1 MADSNHRRIGS
12 RNGRDIESFK
22 KGISDHLKYSLGLDP
37 QNATIHD
44 RYLAVAYA
52 VRDRLIEGWIE
63 TQQVHRQKKVKRV
76 YYLSLEFLIG
86 RLLRNSIVNLGSV
99 QPMALALQELNLNFR
114 RLEEQE
120 PDAGLGNGGLGRLA
134 ACFMES
140 MATLQIPAF
149 GYGIRYDYGIFRQ
162 KISNGY
168 QVEEPDE
175 WLAKGNPWEIPR
187 PDSKTL
193 VQFGGHVVHFQ
204 DDPRKGARWM
214 GTHPVIGMPYDTP
227 VDGFG
232 NDSANTLRL
241 WSAHGTE
248 EFDLEDFNQ
257 GDYVGAV
264 ESKVHA
270 QTLTRVLYPND
281 SSYSGR
287 ELRFKQQYFFVACS
301 VTDMIR
307 RFKRTSNDWSEL
319 PNQIAIQLN
328 DTHPALVIP
337 ELIRTLVDLEGLDWD
352 QAWELTVQCTG
363 YTNHTLLPEALE
375 KWPVEMFERLLPR
388 HLEIIYL
395 INEDFLKQVAKRF
408 PGDFGKLG
416 RMSLVEEGPN
426 KKIRMANLCMVG
438 SHSTNGVA
446 RLHTQLLSKKVVPD
460 FFQMFPERFNAK
472 TNGVTPRR
480 WLLASNPD
488 LAALITH
495 HIGSGWITNLAELS
509 RLKPVVDS
517 PEFLKQFSA
526 VKQSNKASL
535 SEFLE
540 AKYSFTP
547 IPGSIFDV
555 QVKRLHE
562 YKRQLMNAL
571 HIIMLYNRV
580 KKDGVKSVYP
590 RTILFGAKAAPAYHM
605 AKLIIKFINN
615 VAEIVNSDPATNQ
628 SLKVFFVPNYGVS
641 LAEKMIP
648 ATDISEQISLAGK
661 EASGTGNMKFMMNG
675 AITVGTLDG
684 ANVEMQEEVGPENI
698 LIFGLTAEQA
708 EQSSHNYNPR
718 SYYEKDPEIK
728 AAIDLIGGGYFDLG
742 EVGLFMPIL
751 DHLLNHDPYMIL
763 ADLRAYSDAQK
774 TAESWYQKPDVW
786 YRKAALNV
794 ASSGK
799 FSSDRTIREY
809 ARDIWHIDPCPI
821 DLGYAQNHWN
831 EILEN
836 RV

>member
-1 MADSNHRRIGS
+1 MPDSTNRRIGS
-12 RNGRDIESFK
+12 RNGRDAESFK
-22 KGISDHLKYSLGLDP
+22 KGIADHLKYTLGLDP

-44 RYLAVAYA
+44 KYLAVAYA

-63 TQQVHRQKKVKRV
+63 TQQEHREKKVKRV

-99 QPMALALQELNLNFR
+99 QSMAKALQELDLNFR
-114 RLEEQE
+114 LLEEQE

-140 MATLQIPAF
+140 LATLQIPTF

-162 KISNGY
+162 KLSNGY

-193 VQFGGHVVHFQ
+193 VQFGGRVIHYEEDGVL
-204 DDPRKGARWM
+204 RARWID
-214 GTHPVIGMPYDTP
+214 TYPVIGMPYDTP
-227 VDGFG
+227 IDGYG

-307 RFKRTSNDWSEL
+307 RFKRTSHRWDEL
-319 PNQIAIQLN
+319 PDQVAIQLN

-337 ELIRTLVDLEGLDWD
+337 ELMRILIDLEGLSWE
-352 QAWELTVQCTG
+352 QAWDLTVKCTA

-395 INEDFLKQVAKRF
+395 INEIFLKQVTKRF
-408 PGDFGKLG
+408 PSDFGKLG

-426 KKIRMANLCMVG
+426 KKVRMANLCMVG
-438 SHSTNGVA
+438 THSTNGVA
-446 RLHTQLLSKKVVPD
+446 QLHTQLLCEKVVPD
-460 FFQMFPERFNAK
+460 FYQMFPERFNAK

-480 WLLASNPD
+480 WLLACNPD
-488 LAALITH
+488 LAALITSR
-495 HIGSGWITNLAELS
+495 IGTGWITHLDELS
-509 RLKPVVDS
+509 KLKPMVEE
-517 PEFLKQFSA
+517 PEFIKEFQE
-526 VKQSNKASL
+526 VKEANKAAL
-535 SEFLE
+535 SQYLKSKFG
-540 AKYSFTP
+540 FTP
-547 IPGSIFDV
+547 LPDSIFDV

-571 HIIMLYNRV
+571 HIIVLYNRIRKNGPDAV
-580 KKDGVKSVYP
+580 HP
-590 RTILFGAKAAPAYHM
+590 RTFLFGAKAAPAYHM

-615 VAEIVNSDPATNQ
+615 VGEIINSDPATNGA
-628 SLKVFFVPNYGVS
+628 LKVYFVPNYGVS
-641 LAEKMIP
+641 LAEKLIP

-684 ANVEMQEEVGPENI
+684 ANVEMQEEVGAENI
-698 LIFGLTAEQA
+698 LIFGLTAKEA
-708 EQSSHNYNPR
+708 EGSSHNYNPR
-718 SYYEKDPEIK
+718 RHYEQDPEIK
-728 AAIDLIGGGYFDLG
+728 AAIDLVGSGHFDLG
-742 EVGLFMPIL
+742 EGGLFMPIL

-763 ADLRAYSDAQK
+763 ADLRAYADAQ
-774 TAESWYQKPDVW
+774 TQAETW
-786 YRKAALNV
+786 YRDPKLWYKKAAMNV
-794 ASSGK
+794 ACSGK
-799 FSSDRTIREY
+799 FSSDRTIQEY
-809 ARDIWHIDPCPI
+809 AREIWNIAPCPI
-821 DLGYAQNHWN
+821 DLGYAPNGWN
-831 EILEN
+831 GAFN
-836 RV
+836 SGG